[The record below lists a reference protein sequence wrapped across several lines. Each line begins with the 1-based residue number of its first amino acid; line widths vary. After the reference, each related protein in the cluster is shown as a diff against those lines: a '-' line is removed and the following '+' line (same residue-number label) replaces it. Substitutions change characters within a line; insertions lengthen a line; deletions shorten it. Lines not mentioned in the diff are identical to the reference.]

1 MNSNPRAKSSSLF
14 LLELILAILFF
25 SVASAIC
32 VQIFVKSH
40 LLNMQAQSLN
50 MAVTECAG
58 IAELMTGPKDAGDIL
73 RLVRNLY
80 PEAVIGEDGSS
91 VNIYYDR
98 EMLSCAIDT
107 GAYCMSVV
115 FVTEGSMLTAHIRML
130 DLQQDTCIYEL
141 SVHHHLPREVA
152 HET

>member
-1 MNSNPRAKSSSLF
+1 MNSSHRAKSSSLF

-25 SVASAIC
+25 SIASAVC

-50 MAVTECAG
+50 MAVMECTDM
-58 IAELMTGPKDAGDIL
+58 AELMTGPKDTGDIL
-73 RLVRNLY
+73 YLVHSLY
-80 PEAVIGEDGSS
+80 PDAVIGEDDSS
-91 VNIYYDR
+91 VNIYYNR
-98 EMLSCAIDT
+98 EMQTCGIDT
-107 GAYCMSVV
+107 GTYCMNIM
-115 FVTEGSMLTAHIRML
+115 FVTEGSMLTAHIRMQ

-141 SVHHHLPREVA
+141 TVHHHLPREVV